1 MDGIQKVGF
10 AGAIGADKTV
20 DVRRESNVRF
30 FVILKKEHL
39 QIFERH

>member
-1 MDGIQKVGF
+1 MNGIQEVGF
-10 AGAIGADKTV
+10 AASVGANEADY
-20 DVRRESNVRF
+20 VRRESNVRF